1 MKPIINLSRS
11 IVILCLCLMTLA
23 CLQCRRRSDRAS
35 AHESKITLLCMYDTE
50 QSVFRDGQ
58 GTHFLMFIPLVDRD
72 EEGQPQPRLLE
83 RWEHSK
89 DYTEWTF
96 YLRKD
101 VRWHDGKPVTAHDV
115 KFTLELITDPN
126 IYYEYR
132 LFEEITVID
141 NFTCRIRSNRPF
153 NALTYSWYGICPRHL
168 LEGLDPAEF
177 YDWEF
182 WTRPVG
188 NGPYRYVRHVP
199 KTMVELEANPDYY
212 GGKPKEIERVVF
224 KFGKNPLIELMS
236 GNVDAVSGLP
246 PLDSVKIAK
255 DPRFN
260 MYHGFNYKTVFAITW
275 NHQND
280 LFRNPAVR
288 RALTLAINR
297 RELHRVLDFPDNIPI
312 FDVPITKGL
321 FHRGELP
328 EPLPYDPE
336 QAKRL
341 LDEAGWFE
349 VKKDGVRENNGR
361 EFRFSLLVR
370 QEETLGAVY
379 IQDQFRKVGIRMEIV
394 TLDRSVL
401 MARWRSG
408 EFDAMLFFIQL
419 HNYKEYFG
427 GYDNPESKRL
437 LETAYWAPTPDEQDI
452 AVRKLWPIYSTDVPI
467 TILYPIVT
475 LNIVH
480 RRIRGLKS
488 PNRADPAMFMEH
500 LWIKEESGEPEEQ
513 DNKEE

>member
-1 MKPIINLSRS
+1 MKPIINLSRN
-11 IVILCLCLMTLA
+11 ILILCLCLMTLT
-23 CLQCRRRSDRAS
+23 CLHCRRRSDRAS
-35 AHESKITLLCMYDTE
+35 DHESKITLLCMDE
-50 QSVFRDGQ
+50 DEHSVFRDGG
-58 GTHFLMFIPLVDRD
+58 GTQFLVFIPLVDKD

-83 RWEHSK
+83 RWEHSN

-101 VRWHDGKPVTAHDV
+101 VKWHDGKPVTAHDV

-126 IYYEYR
+126 ILYEYR
-132 LFEEITVID
+132 SFEEITVID
-141 NFTCRIRSNRPF
+141 NFTYRIRSNRPF
-153 NALTYSWYGICPRHL
+153 NAPTYSWFGICPKHL

-177 YDWEF
+177 KGWEF

-212 GGKPKEIERVVF
+212 GGKPKIERVVL
-224 KFGKNPLIELMS
+224 KFAKNPLIELMS
-236 GNVDAVSGLP
+236 GNVDAVKGLP
-246 PLDSVKIAK
+246 PLEAVQIAK
-255 DPRFN
+255 DSRFN
-260 MYHGFNYKTVFAITW
+260 MYHKFSFNVVFAIIW
-275 NHQND
+275 NHRND

-297 RELHRVLDFPDNIPI
+297 RELHRVLNFPDNTPI
-312 FDVPITKGL
+312 FDVFIRKAH
-321 FHRGELP
+321 FHRGEVP

-349 VKKDGVRENNGR
+349 VTKDGVRENNGR

-370 QEETLGAVY
+370 PEETLGAVY

-394 TLDRSVL
+394 TLDRSVS
-401 MARWRSG
+401 MARRRLG
-408 EFDAMLFFIQL
+408 EFDACLCYIWRYDRQ
-419 HNYKEYFG
+419 EDFG
-427 GYDNPESKRL
+427 GYDNPEFERL
-437 LETAYWAPTPDEQDI
+437 LENAFSAPPPDERDI
-452 AVRKLWPIYSTDVPI
+452 AVRKLWPIFRTDVPL
-467 TILYPIVT
+467 TVLYPRVT
-475 LNIVH
+475 FNIVH

-488 PNRADPAMFMEH
+488 PNRAEPARYMEH
-500 LWIKEESGEPEEQ
+500 LWIEEEE
-513 DNKEE
+513 N